1 MVQKTTMLRKPGKRS
16 IHAWLNDERVAGLI
30 CTSPFIIGFFMFLII
45 PMCLSA
51 YYSLCNFNITSDPVF
66 VGMAN
71 FTKMFGDAKFWK
83 ALQVTFFYALV
94 SVPLRLLF
102 ALIVALI
109 LLKTTKMTAF
119 YRAAYYLP
127 SIIGGSVAV
136 SILWKQM
143 FAKAGTIN
151 MLLQG
156 VGINCTIAWLGN
168 VDTAIWTLILLSV
181 WQFGSSMLIFLS
193 SLKQIPSTLYEAAE
207 VDGANGL
214 RRFFKITL
222 PLLTPTIFFNLVM
235 QMINGFLAFTQC
247 YIITQ
252 GKPMNSTLFYTVY
265 MYQQSFEFH
274 KAGYGAALAWMML
287 LIISVFT
294 GILFLT
300 KKLWVYEEG

>member
-1 MVQKTTMLRKPGKRS
+1 MLRKPGKRS